1 MDKVAIVI
9 LNWNGVHYLK
19 EFLPALVSYSNYP
32 GASLWVVDNCS
43 TDESVSFLNEQYP
56 QIKQIHFDENYGF
69 ALGYQKALRQIEAEY
84 FVLLNSDVEV
94 TPGWLEPVIHLM
106 DNDEKT
112 GACMP
117 KMMSYNKKDH
127 FEYAG
132 AAGGYIDK
140 FGYPFCRGRILSYI
154 EKDLGQY
161 NDTREVF
168 WASGACMFVRS
179 EAYFKAGE
187 LDADF
192 FAHMEEI
199 DLCWRLKN
207 CGYKIMYTSESTVFH
222 VGGGTLP
229 NNNPRKLYYNYRNNL
244 FLLYKNLPQGTL
256 FYTLFRRMLLD
267 GISSSIYLLRFS
279 FSFFFAVFRAH
290 LSFYRSLGKL
300 RKKRKLNRIMNGKKL
315 DVHIF
320 PESIVFNFLLKKRRT
335 YDQLD
340 FHPE

>member
-1 MDKVAIVI
+1 
-9 LNWNGVHYLK
+9 
-19 EFLPALVSYSNYP
+19 
-32 GASLWVVDNCS
+32 
-43 TDESVSFLNEQYP
+43 
-56 QIKQIHFDENYGF
+56 
-69 ALGYQKALRQIEAEY
+69 
-84 FVLLNSDVEV
+84 
-94 TPGWLEPVIHLM
+94 
-106 DNDEKT
+106 
-112 GACMP
+112 MP
-117 KMMSYNKKDH
+117 KMMSYINKDH

-132 AAGGYIDK
+132 AAGGYIDM

-244 FLLYKNLPQGTL
+244 FLLYKNLPHGTL
-256 FYTLFRRMLLD
+256 FYTLFRRMVLD
-267 GISSSIYLLRFS
+267 GISGSIYLLRFS

-315 DVHIF
+315 DEHIF